1 MKTEGQILKK
11 AEQLQEDCHKVV
23 GDIMGR
29 SQKVSYQD
37 ATNVWLFNKL
47 AELQNRIEELEKR
60 KIFTNN
66 ITQ

>member
-1 MKTEGQILKK
+1 
-11 AEQLQEDCHKVV
+11 
-23 GDIMGR
+23 MGR